1 MQAMHSFHNG
11 AATNAAQC
19 GLNDA
24 TGHEVVGKKV
34 PMIPTVQQTTEEL
47 EDNNFMPSQLCLVHV
62 YPLLKLLCS
71 GSRISH
77 CLMYLCVEVYETYA
91 PQRPP
96 KLLICFVGMVQS

>member
-1 MQAMHSFHNG
+1 MQACIPFTTVQRQMLLS
-11 AATNAAQC
+11 AC

-62 YPLLKLLCS
+62 YPLLNYFMFW
-71 GSRISH
+71 R
-77 CLMYLCVEVYETYA
+77 
-91 PQRPP
+91 
-96 KLLICFVGMVQS
+96 

>member
-1 MQAMHSFHNG
+1 MHTNHLSRAGLDPQKYAGMHSFYNG

-62 YPLLKLLCS
+62 YPLLNYFMFW
-71 GSRISH
+71 R
-77 CLMYLCVEVYETYA
+77 
-91 PQRPP
+91 
-96 KLLICFVGMVQS
+96 